1 MWIFIEYF
9 LMWHYYVVVSNSKLN
24 INRHCQPSIWYKV
37 LSNKSINGLW
47 TRHINTLN
55 TGIVLAFIFW
65 YNKVLRLHLQSYT
78 SDWLYTFISRRLC
91 LVSETLELLWYLF
104 WLFLITTWSFQPYSL
119 DQSSKLHLLSN
130 LKFPRFLTPSFPNH
144 ESDTS
149 NMQMI
154 ISQASQK
161 FCWDKEKLQIHIH
174 GVSTITDIHLFNR
187 YIS

>member
-1 MWIFIEYF
+1 MNKTHQYLKYRYRSSIYI
-9 LMWHYYVVVSNSKLN
+9 LIQQGAPLASTKL
-24 INRHCQPSIWYKV
+24 HIW
-37 LSNKSINGLW
+37 LTI
-47 TRHINTLN
+47 
-55 TGIVLAFIFW
+55 
-65 YNKVLRLHLQSYT
+65 
-78 SDWLYTFISRRLC
+78 YTFISHRLC
-91 LVSETLELLWYLF
+91 LVSETLELLWCLF

-119 DQSSKLHLLSN
+119 DQSLKLHLLSN

>member
-1 MWIFIEYF
+1 MNKTHQYFKYRYRSSIYILIQQGAPLASTKLHIWLTIYIYFTSTLLGIWNTWI
-9 LMWHYYVVVSNSKLN
+9 
-24 INRHCQPSIWYKV
+24 
-37 LSNKSINGLW
+37 
-47 TRHINTLN
+47 
-55 TGIVLAFIFW
+55 
-65 YNKVLRLHLQSYT
+65 
-78 SDWLYTFISRRLC
+78 
-91 LVSETLELLWYLF
+91 LWYLF

>member
-1 MWIFIEYF
+1 MNKTHQYFKYRYRSSIYILIQQGAPLASTKLHIWLTIYIYFTSTLLGIWNTWII
-9 LMWHYYVVVSNSKLN
+9 VV
-24 INRHCQPSIWYKV
+24 PV
-37 LSNKSINGLW
+37 L
-47 TRHINTLN
+47 
-55 TGIVLAFIFW
+55 
-65 YNKVLRLHLQSYT
+65 
-78 SDWLYTFISRRLC
+78 TFP
-91 LVSETLELLWYLF
+91 
-104 WLFLITTWSFQPYSL
+104 ITTWSFQPYSL

>member
-1 MWIFIEYF
+1 MNKTHQY
-9 LMWHYYVVVSNSKLN
+9 LKYRYRS
-24 INRHCQPSIWYKV
+24 SIYI
-37 LSNKSINGLW
+37 LIQQGAP
-47 TRHINTLN
+47 
-55 TGIVLAFIFW
+55 LAST
-65 YNKVLRLHLQSYT
+65 KLHL
-78 SDWLYTFISRRLC
+78 WLTIHLFHIDFA
-91 LVSETLELLWYLF
+91 WYLKHLNYGGTCF
-104 WLFLITTWSFQPYSL
+104 DFFSYYMNWSFQPYSL
-119 DQSSKLHLLSN
+119 NQSLKLHLLSN